1 MALLALLAGA
11 LPGQQPENVLVVVN
25 QNSAVSRTIGEYY
38 VLQRHVPLSNV
49 CRVSVTEDESI
60 PRNTYLQAIAD
71 PIAKYMRAKHL
82 QEKILYIVTT
92 LGLPLRVSG
101 TIQGAGTD
109 GAAVDSELTLLYAD
123 MKGLQHTLKGIVNN
137 PFYKRSEASFSHP
150 KFPMYLVTRLTGYDF
165 PDVKGL
171 IDRALVAKNRGKFV
185 LDLKSYD
192 NSDGNN
198 WLRKAAQQLP
208 ANRVVLDESDKVLL
222 NQTDVIGYAAWGS
235 NDPNRKQR
243 HLGFHWLPGAIM
255 TEFVSTNA
263 RTFKMPPDQWN
274 LGNWGDQRTWYAGSP
289 QSMTADYVHDGVTGA
304 SGHVDE
310 PYLEWTPRPD
320 VLLPAYYQG
329 RTLAESYYLALPGLS
344 WMNIVVGDP
353 LCSIG
358 KPQPGGQ

>member
-1 MALLALLAGA
+1 
-11 LPGQQPENVLVVVN
+11 
-25 QNSAVSRTIGEYY
+25 
-38 VLQRHVPLSNV
+38 
-49 CRVSVTEDESI
+49 
-60 PRNTYLQAIAD
+60 
-71 PIAKYMRAKHL
+71 
-82 QEKILYIVTT
+82 
-92 LGLPLRVSG
+92 
-101 TIQGAGTD
+101 
-109 GAAVDSELTLLYAD
+109 
-123 MKGLQHTLKGIVNN
+123 
-137 PFYKRSEASFSHP
+137 
-150 KFPMYLVTRLTGYDF
+150 
-165 PDVKGL
+165 
-171 IDRALVAKNRGKFV
+171 
-185 LDLKSYD
+185 
-192 NSDGNN
+192 
-198 WLRKAAQQLP
+198 
-208 ANRVVLDESDKVLL
+208 VVLDESDKVLL